1 MSLEKVSDILKYA
14 DSKGFCVPSFNAFN
28 FESIAWAI
36 EAAQQENTPVIIMLY
51 PGMTNIIPFS
61 SFSAITKDLAAIA
74 KVPVGL
80 HLDHS
85 SSYEEILT
93 AISGGFTS
101 VMVDGS
107 RLEFEKNIELTRAVT
122 RAAHAMGVDVE
133 AELGKV
139 GSASNADDFTNS
151 DNFTKKAEA
160 LEFIDRTGVDMLA
173 VAIGSAH
180 GNYIT
185 TPKLDL
191 QRLDELNKAIGIP
204 LVLHG
209 GTGIPDDQLQKAVK
223 LGINKLNIGTEYF
236 QLFMT
241 LTKNR
246 AESGEKNFF
255 GCLNAIKPEVIAYVR
270 CKLNLLKP

>member
-1 MSLEKVSDILKYA
+1 MSLEKVCDILKDA
-14 DSKGFCVPSFNAFN
+14 DKNGFCVPAFNAFSY
-28 FESIAWAI
+28 ESIAWAI
-36 EAAQQENTPVIIMLY
+36 DAANEENTSVIVMLY
-51 PGMTNIIPFS
+51 PGMSKHIPFS
-61 SFSAITKDLAAIA
+61 TFAAITKDLAKKV

-85 SSYEEILT
+85 SSFEEILA
-93 AISGGFTS
+93 AIAGGFTS

-107 RLEFEKNIELTRAVT
+107 KLELEKNIEFVKEVT
-122 RAAHAMGVDVE
+122 KAAHAMGVDVE

-139 GSASNADDFTNS
+139 GSASNADDFTNA
-151 DNFTKKAEA
+151 DNFTKTNDAIA
-160 LEFIDRTGVDMLA
+160 FIERTEVDTLA

-180 GNYIT
+180 GNYVT
-185 TPKLDL
+185 VPKLDL
-191 QRLDELNKAIGIP
+191 QRLDELNKVIDVP

-209 GTGIPDDQLQKAVK
+209 GTGIPDDQLKKAVK

-246 AESGEKNFF
+246 VENGENNFF
-255 GCLNAIKPEVIAYVR
+255 SCLNAIKPEAIAYVR
-270 CKLNLLKP
+270 RKLNLLRP